1 MDGASQSNQ
10 AASHGKPVDV
20 LREELRHRGPAALAR
35 NAGARLEGGDT
46 GYFLITYW
54 GRELKVGFP
63 DFTVRDAETDN
74 PVDEKTERLIV
85 HYLHTADG
93 TECTDAWVSLAE
105 LPDGAFYRQAYQ
117 GYTGD
122 FLALNIRND
131 LKTLQRVSHTLG
143 GKGEEFGDFSRSF
156 SVLPRLSLLVVYW
169 KGDDE
174 FPPSAQIHFSDTAR
188 HYLPTDIC
196 AYLGRLLVERLL
208 DAREGV

>member
-1 MDGASQSNQ
+1 MDGASQNDQ

-20 LREELRHRGPAALAR
+20 LREELRYRDPAALAR

-46 GYFLITYW
+46 GHILISYW
-54 GRELKVGFP
+54 GRGLTVGLP
-63 DFTVRDAETDN
+63 DFRVQDAETDG

-93 TECTDAWVSLAE
+93 TEFTDTWVSLAE

-122 FLALNIRND
+122 YLALNIQND
-131 LKTLQRVSHTLG
+131 LSTLQRVSHRLG
-143 GKGEEFGDFSRSF
+143 GKGEEFGDFSCSF
-156 SVLPRLSLLVVYW
+156 RVLPRLSLLVVYW
-169 KGDDE
+169 RGDDE
-174 FPPSAQIHFSDTAR
+174 FPPTAQIHFSDTAR

-208 DAREGV
+208 DFREGV